1 MVFKSAG
8 FVSGLLF
15 TLMIISCNSVYTP
28 KPRGYFSISFPEK
41 KYEVFDQPGFPYTFE
56 YPVYA
61 KVIRDTSFFGD
72 APENPWWINVNF
84 PQFSGTIYISY
95 KQIGA
100 YTLDKLVNDA
110 YNMTNKHS
118 IKAYSIDD
126 SLITTPNNIHGVFF
140 KVGGDV
146 ATANQFYLTDSVKNF
161 LRGAL
166 YFDTTPN
173 QDSLKPVN
181 DFLREDMVHM
191 VNTFKWKK

>member
-8 FVSGLLF
+8 FVLALF
-15 TLMIISCNSVYTP
+15 LTLVIVSCNSIYTP
-28 KPRGYFSISFPEK
+28 KPRGYFNISFPEK

-61 KVIRDTSFFGD
+61 KVVKDTSFFGD

-84 PQFSGTIYISY
+84 PQFAGTIYISY

-100 YTLDKLVNDA
+100 YSLAKLVNDA

-126 SLITTPNNIHGVFF
+126 SVITTPNNVHGVFF

-146 ATANQFYLTDSVKNF
+146 ATANQFFLTDSVKNF